1 MFMVYGPT
9 GRVFTGSLEELIR
22 VNATG
27 RTGGVRRVIHKS
39 DDMTPVE
46 GTLVHKPHEEAVHA
60 YQRMV
65 QPDVERGPL
74 YHAYQIMTRDVV
86 TLLDEDNVA
95 HAWRVLRDHKIHQAP
110 VLNRDKTLVGV
121 VSERDLLTAINIEDD
136 RVLDVRNHSVRD
148 VMTSPVVAAEPIT
161 DIRRIAKI
169 MVEHGVTGVPI
180 VNDGQELVGFISR
193 TDILRS
199 VITEPPL
206 SLWR

>member
-65 QPDVERGPL
+65 QPDV
-74 YHAYQIMTRDVV
+74 
-86 TLLDEDNVA
+86 
-95 HAWRVLRDHKIHQAP
+95 
-110 VLNRDKTLVGV
+110 
-121 VSERDLLTAINIEDD
+121 
-136 RVLDVRNHSVRD
+136 
-148 VMTSPVVAAEPIT
+148 
-161 DIRRIAKI
+161 
-169 MVEHGVTGVPI
+169 
-180 VNDGQELVGFISR
+180 
-193 TDILRS
+193 
-199 VITEPPL
+199 
-206 SLWR
+206 